1 MAAGSAPR
9 LYFLRHGET
18 DWNVEG
24 RLQGR
29 QDIPL
34 NALGREQAARAGRR
48 LKDLLASAGLR
59 PQDMLFQSS
68 PLGRTRETL
77 EIARRAMGLPAE
89 GGAFDDR
96 LLEFTFGRWEGLT
109 WPEVCVL
116 DPVLAAARGADKWN
130 FCPPGGES
138 YAQLAGRLAPWLT
151 EQDRPSV
158 VVSHGGVAR
167 ALMRLIG
174 NLSEQRAPVVNVWQ
188 GRVLVFSQ
196 DRFDWV

>member
-1 MAAGSAPR
+1 MAACSAPR

>member
-9 LYFLRHGET
+9 LYFLRHGVT